1 MEVALIEQVTLT
13 KNEICA
19 LRISQ
24 QLLNSMFEEISRDSE
39 LEEMAK
45 ETSDKFDEFMEALEM
60 RRILD

>member
-1 MEVALIEQVTLT
+1 MEVTLIEQVTLT

-39 LEEMAK
+39 LEDMAK

-60 RRILD
+60 RHILD